1 MNQEELKQ
9 RLIDLIADK
18 VCNRHV
24 KDTCL
29 TKWGDGC
36 GECEHGRN
44 FQIGDV
50 AARLIANGVTIR
62 ENEESIANGTII
74 SAKNIKFNTGD
85 YAIIVGNESSHHFAL
100 GTIVQLEK
108 HETDYRA
115 TDVNGCYWWVIDD
128 ELEPADVA
136 DWEGV
141 KYDA

>member
-9 RLIDLIADK
+9 RLIELLKEADKRCDDTKQCENCVGFGHGADCINYLIAD
-18 VCNRHV
+18 H
-24 KDTCL
+24 
-29 TKWGDGC
+29 
-36 GECEHGRN
+36 
-44 FQIGDV
+44 
-50 AARLIANGVTIR
+50 LIANSVTIL

-85 YAIIVGNESSHHFAL
+85 FARIVGNECDHHFAL
-100 GTIVQLEK
+100 GAIVQLEK

-115 TDVNGCYWWVIDD
+115 TDVNGCQWWVVDD

-141 KYDA
+141 KDE